1 MKKETLTRGI
11 DMNNKDRAEC
21 ARKVLTYFRE
31 IVPNDDDV
39 EVLSRDLICNLQH
52 LLFSEGIDFLSVLES
67 ADSHFQRETLEEAQ

>member
-1 MKKETLTRGI
+1 
-11 DMNNKDRAEC
+11 MNNKDRAEC
-21 ARKVLTYFRE
+21 ARNVLAHFRQ

-67 ADSHFQRETLEEAQ
+67 ADSHFQAETAAEQNR

>member
-1 MKKETLTRGI
+1 MTNKE
-11 DMNNKDRAEC
+11 RAES
-21 ARKVLTYFRE
+21 ARKVLTHFSE

>member
-1 MKKETLTRGI
+1 
-11 DMNNKDRAEC
+11 MNNKDRAES

-52 LLFSEGIDFLSVLES
+52 LLFFEDIDYLNVLES
-67 ADSHFQRETLEEAQ
+67 ADSHFQTETLEEQNEV